1 MQQFDG
7 GKESRKDAELA
18 KMKFSEKRAY
28 TVVPEIVSS
37 KPHTSKATL
46 KANKNKKWVTVS
58 SSFVE
63 LSEGRRGQGIIEAA
77 SCVCNGKCEKPMED
91 AVNCPCDC
99 AAAPGTTIGATKEE
113 NRAASKE
120 NCRNGWSKQ

>member
-1 MQQFDG
+1 MVENEPSTCAKTIEDDAEYHEVPCSSATRG
-7 GKESRKDAELA
+7 MKAAKDAESAA

-28 TVVPEIVSS
+28 TVARDCILE
-37 KPHTSKATL
+37 PHTSKAL

-77 SCVCNGKCEKPMED
+77 HVC
-91 AVNCPCDC
+91 ATVN
-99 AAAPGTTIGATKEE
+99 A
-113 NRAASKE
+113 
-120 NCRNGWSKQ
+120 RNPWKTL